1 VLKAFPS
8 PRSLETP
15 RNGKLHPA
23 PPRSATRSSRLEPEI
38 LPQNLFMRLLRMER
52 KRTERSRRPFVLML
66 LESEGLFQPGA
77 GNAALDKV
85 LQVLAYSTRA
95 TDVTGWYQEASA
107 IGVIFTEI
115 GPLAEASSAA
125 RILRDKLIRA
135 ISDALT
141 LDEFN
146 QIGLSFHV
154 FPENWE
160 ERGPGRP
167 TDSILY
173 PDLARKLDPKR
184 AQHLVKRAMDIA
196 GSLLALVLLSPL
208 LLLIALAIKLTS
220 KGPVIFRQE
229 RLGRNGVRFEFLKFR
244 SMHVSSDPKVHEEY
258 VRLFISGSAAAGQKN
273 GSQAPVYKMV
283 HDPRVTPLGR
293 FLRRSSLDELPQ
305 LFNVLKGDMSLVGPR
320 PPVPY
325 EATAYDLW
333 HKDRLRA
340 ATPGITGLWQVGGRS
355 RVKFDDMVRMDL
367 AYARSWSLWLD
378 LKILLRT
385 PRAVLRR
392 EGAY

>member
-1 VLKAFPS
+1 
-8 PRSLETP
+8 
-15 RNGKLHPA
+15 
-23 PPRSATRSSRLEPEI
+23 
-38 LPQNLFMRLLRMER
+38 MRLLRMER

-66 LESEGLFQPGA
+66 LESAGLFQPGA
-77 GNAALDKV
+77 GDAALDKV

-95 TDVTGWYQEASA
+95 TDVTGWYREASA

-115 GPLAEASSAA
+115 GPLDEASSVA
-125 RILRDKLIRA
+125 RILRNKLIQA

-160 ERGPGRP
+160 ERDPGRP

-229 RLGRNGVRFEFLKFR
+229 RLGRHGVRFEFLKFR
-244 SMHVSSDPKVHEEY
+244 SMYVSSDPKVHEEY
-258 VRLFISGSAAAGQKN
+258 IRLFISGSAAAGQKN

-320 PPVPY
+320 PPVAY

-385 PRAVLRR
+385 PRAVLRG